1 MIKFL
6 KPVSYSKTRKS
17 LLSLLA
23 LEDIHASR
31 GQSVSNYNPQE
42 ALKQYRQ
49 LGIESEVSNASPH
62 RLIQLLFEG
71 ALSRLAAAQ
80 GAIERGELSIKGEL
94 IGKAIDIVGG
104 LRASLDMSAGDI
116 PERLDQ
122 LYEYI
127 NFKLLEASAQ
137 NDVEK
142 VNEVIQLLKTVKSGW
157 DEIAPQA
164 SGSST

>member
-1 MIKFL
+1 M
-6 KPVSYSKTRKS
+6 
-17 LLSLLA
+17 
-23 LEDIHASR
+23 
-31 GQSVSNYNPQE
+31 SNYNPQE

-80 GAIERGELSIKGEL
+80 GAIERNDLAVKGEL
-94 IGKAIDIVGG
+94 IGKAISIVGG
-104 LRASLDMSAGDI
+104 LRASLDMNAGEI
-116 PERLDQ
+116 SERLDQ

-137 NDVEK
+137 NDLEK

-157 DEIAPQA
+157 DEIAPQV
-164 SGSST
+164 SGSSA

>member
-1 MIKFL
+1 M
-6 KPVSYSKTRKS
+6 
-17 LLSLLA
+17 
-23 LEDIHASR
+23 
-31 GQSVSNYNPQE
+31 SNYNPQE

-80 GAIERGELSIKGEL
+80 GAIERNDLAVKGEL
-94 IGKAIDIVGG
+94 IGKAISIVGG
-104 LRASLDMSAGDI
+104 LRASLDMNAGEI
-116 PERLDQ
+116 SERLDQ

-142 VNEVIQLLKTVKSGW
+142 VNEVIQLLKTVTSGW
-157 DEIAPQA
+157 DEIAPQV
-164 SGSST
+164 SGSSA

>member
-1 MIKFL
+1 M
-6 KPVSYSKTRKS
+6 
-17 LLSLLA
+17 
-23 LEDIHASR
+23 
-31 GQSVSNYNPQE
+31 SNYNPQE
-42 ALKQYRQ
+42 ALKQYRR

-80 GAIERGELSIKGEL
+80 GAIERGDLAAKGEL
-94 IGKAIDIVGG
+94 IGKAIGIVGG
-104 LRASLDMSAGDI
+104 LRASLDMSAGEI
-116 PERLDQ
+116 SERLDQ

-164 SGSST
+164 SGSSS